1 MNRQIASKLVLS
13 EEVYHDDL
21 NREFK
26 TYQYDNKE
34 YRLYGLLTTS
44 RLDGESQFEYR
55 VRRIFMKE
63 RIINAISPKYLW
75 RSKNPDNLRLYNIAR
90 RLTQVEDQ
98 SKIEKIKEV
107 AYQTNLG
114 TFDKKRLEKIVKE
127 YEQQS

>member
-13 EEVYHDDL
+13 EEVYFDDL

-26 TYQYDNKE
+26 TYQYEDKE
-34 YRLYGLLTTS
+34 HRLYGLLTTS
-44 RLDGESQFEYR
+44 RLDGETQFEYK

-63 RIINAISPKYLW
+63 RVINATAPRLVW
-75 RSKNPDNLRLYNIAR
+75 RSRNPDNIKLYNIAR
-90 RLTQVEDQ
+90 RLTKAEDQ

-114 TFDKKRLEKIVKE
+114 TYNKKVLAKVLEEINN
-127 YEQQS
+127 QN